1 MNTDY
6 FQERHHMHFYGIF
19 LTLYKSSFNIK
30 IGSRV
35 RTPTTSAASLDVPP
49 GRSNF
54 ARQNACPCRGS
65 KSSMERTGYRWRL
78 PFQSASLEAATVV
91 VCRLVFQIEATT
103 RESGEGLP
111 SLCSGVVAASG
122 FSRAS
127 YPKSELPE
135 AESVRS
141 MESVGQPVNS
151 TRRYAVPVD
160 PRATDTAYRLNYH
173 IIWTQAVVIRLCE
186 VIRPAHCLMLL
197 SPQRLILIPWPLH
210 YFDDI
215 DFWNMNKSLSF
226 SFMRILSE

>member
-1 MNTDY
+1 M
-6 FQERHHMHFYGIF
+6 
-19 LTLYKSSFNIK
+19 
-30 IGSRV
+30 

-65 KSSMERTGYRWRL
+65 KSSRERTGYRWRL
-78 PFQSASLEAATVV
+78 PFQSVSLEAATVI
-91 VCRLVFQIEATT
+91 VCRLVFQREATT
-103 RESGEGLP
+103 RELSEGLP

-122 FSRAS
+122 WSRTS

-135 AESVRS
+135 TESVFS
-141 MESVGQPVNS
+141 TESVGQPINT
-151 TRRYAVPVD
+151 TRRCAVPVD
-160 PRATDTAYRLNYH
+160 LRATDTAYRLNYH
-173 IIWTQAVVIRLCE
+173 IIWEQAVVIRLCE
-186 VIRPAHCLMLL
+186 AIRPAHCLTLL
-197 SPQRLILIPWPLH
+197 SPRRLILISWPLH

>member
-65 KSSMERTGYRWRL
+65 KSSRERTGHLWPL
-78 PFQSASLEAATVV
+78 PFQSASLEAAIVI
-91 VCRLVFQIEATT
+91 VCRLVFQREATT
-103 RESGEGLP
+103 RESSEGLP

-151 TRRYAVPVD
+151 TRRCAVSVD
-160 PRATDTAYRLNYH
+160 L
-173 IIWTQAVVIRLCE
+173 
-186 VIRPAHCLMLL
+186 RPLT
-197 SPQRLILIPWPLH
+197 RLIAWIITSSGSKRW
-210 YFDDI
+210 
-215 DFWNMNKSLSF
+215 W
-226 SFMRILSE
+226 